1 MTRYAAF
8 LIDDLMPSR
17 VSDVPFGCYEID
29 SLPSQVGV
37 AICHGLEVFP
47 EYRGK
52 GLVAFG
58 SRKDGCSLYL
68 MSTSTAGP
76 LSDELSG
83 FEIKGTTVWFTPSKP
98 LTLKALRAIVKHR
111 MAEVDA
117 RLDGTRR

>member
-47 EYRGK
+47 EHRGR
-52 GLVAFG
+52 GLGHELKRWQMARSASSG
-58 SRKDGCSLYL
+58 IASLN
-68 MSTSTAGP
+68 
-76 LSDELSG
+76 
-83 FEIKGTTVWFTPSKP
+83 
-98 LTLKALRAIVKHR
+98 
-111 MAEVDA
+111 A
-117 RLDGTRR
+117 R